1 MDKFEFT
8 PKKGFEDA
16 SAYPDPI
23 SESETREQLMRPSKQ
38 LAEYINKDVFNAIV
52 SISGAT
58 GNQSA
63 INQIQ
68 QMLND
73 YKTTVDD
80 ALKNS
85 KHVFVTKEAY
95 SALQDADKNNGN
107 IYFIGD

>member
-52 SISGAT
+52 SISGAS
-58 GNQSA
+58 GNPTA
-63 INQIQ
+63 ISQIQ
-68 QMLND
+68 KMLND

-80 ALKNS
+80 VLKEA
-85 KHVFVTKEAY
+85 KHVFITKE
-95 SALQDADKNNGN
+95 SFDALTDEDKKNGS

>member
-85 KHVFVTKEAY
+85 KHVFITKDAY
-95 SALQDADKNNGN
+95 SALEDADKNNGN

>member
-85 KHVFVTKEAY
+85 KHVFVTNDAY
-95 SALQDADKNNGN
+95 SSLGDADKNNGS

>member
-52 SISGAT
+52 SISGAS
-58 GNQSA
+58 GNPTA

-68 QMLND
+68 KMLND
-73 YKTTVDD
+73 YKANVDD
-80 ALKNS
+80 ALKEA
-85 KHVFVTKEAY
+85 KHVFITKDSYASLTDE
-95 SALQDADKNNGN
+95 DKKNGS

>member
-80 ALKNS
+80 ALKDS
-85 KHVFVTKEAY
+85 KHVFITKDAY
-95 SALQDADKNNGN
+95 AALQDSDKNNGN

>member
-38 LAEYINKDVFNAIV
+38 LAEYINTNVLNAIV
-52 SISGAT
+52 SISGSS
-58 GNQSA
+58 GNPEA
-63 INQIQ
+63 ISQIQ
-68 QMLND
+68 KMLND
-73 YKTTVDD
+73 YKANVDD
-80 ALKNS
+80 ALKEA
-85 KHVFVTKEAY
+85 KHVFVTKDAY
-95 SALQDADKNNGN
+95 SALGDADKNNGS